1 MKLTEGL
8 KELEILMKLSF
19 ACLVETLDVTCSPWR
34 NVYLVILFLF
44 SEITNHEPNKLCTWN
59 EPWPTCAKHANL
71 FNYPSEKYKLLICS
85 FLEYYSYK
93 IIFVYIILCISKR
106 CLVHDTNV
114 RKVFPAL
121 NLTIIFIKFITCII
135 TQPLICNMFF
145 QWNIISPLNFFK
157 KTRHALIAFKTWWI
171 SDWLTDW
178 HSKHSW
184 VHKWYSF
191 PNVSISYNSVTSYFS
206 YVYLYF
212 QYWT

>member
-8 KELEILMKLSF
+8 KELEILMKLSC

-44 SEITNHEPNKLCTWN
+44 SEITNHEPNKLCACN

-85 FLEYYSYK
+85 FLEYYCYK

-114 RKVFPAL
+114 RSFSSPEFDNNFYQVCHLYDNNATF
-121 NLTIIFIKFITCII
+121 NL
-135 TQPLICNMFF
+135 
-145 QWNIISPLNFFK
+145 
-157 KTRHALIAFKTWWI
+157 
-171 SDWLTDW
+171 
-178 HSKHSW
+178 
-184 VHKWYSF
+184 
-191 PNVSISYNSVTSYFS
+191 
-206 YVYLYF
+206 
-212 QYWT
+212 